1 MIIATHSSSGFSNS
15 SHPHNKHYTFRPCS
29 TEECLG
35 SKNQHN
41 NYHNDFLSKKN
52 PKHTHEQKPSAN
64 FFELEHKIFDEF

>member
-1 MIIATHSSSGFSNS
+1 MVFQILVIHITNTTLLDHV
-15 SHPHNKHYTFRPCS
+15 PQRK
-29 TEECLG
+29 CLG